1 MNSHVHP
8 DTSKT
13 PALAAMYVGYAAGA
27 VGIGLGFSKSSA
39 VDGLKPVMILTV
51 GVLGLVSFVRHV
63 VFNRSDAARMGWDHE
78 APNNFQIEVGLANLA
93 WGLLAFA
100 AVGWH
105 WGISAEATV
114 SLIFAL
120 YLLGAFGLHATA
132 IVGGSEHRNGAS
144 AWGPALATLVLAGLL
159 AWFSLAALSAAHI
172 KPFG

>member
-1 MNSHVHP
+1 MEPSKDSLP
-8 DTSKT
+8 SKT
-13 PALAAMYVGYAAGA
+13 HALVVMYVGYAAGA
-27 VGIGLGFSKSSA
+27 VGIGLGFSKSNA
-39 VDGLKPVMILTV
+39 LDALKPLTLLTV
-51 GVLGLVSFVRHV
+51 GVLGVLSFVRHA
-63 VFNRSDAARMGWDHE
+63 VFHRSDAVRMGWDLGM
-78 APNNFQIEVGLANLA
+78 PNNFQIEVGLANLA

-100 AVGWH
+100 TVGWH

-120 YLLGAFGLHATA
+120 YLLGAFALHVSA
-132 IVGGSEHRNGAS
+132 IVGGSEHRTRAS

>member
-63 VFNRSDAARMGWDHE
+63 VFNRSDAARMGWDSE
-78 APNNFQIEVGLANLA
+78 ATNNFQIEVGLANLA

-100 AVGWH
+100 TVGWH
-105 WGISAEATV
+105 WGVSSEASV
-114 SLIFAL
+114 ALIFAL
-120 YLLGAFGLHATA
+120 YLLGAFGLHVAA
-132 IVGGSEHRNGAS
+132 IYRGSEQRSGAA
-144 AWGPALATLVLAGLL
+144 AWAPALATVVLAGIV
-159 AWFSLAALSAAHI
+159 AWFALAALAASHL